1 MVVMESVM
9 ITSITVIVI
18 EATNLQFVKVEETQT
33 FLNLDFELTV
43 IMFKEFLELTN
54 FIKEIFTIIK

>member
-1 MVVMESVM
+1 MESVM
-9 ITSITVIVI
+9 IASITVIVI

-43 IMFKEFLELTN
+43 IMFKKFLELTN
-54 FIKEIFTIIK
+54 FIKEKFTIVK